1 MDNVDDDELLRRP
14 SATST
19 ETQANA
25 HSHAC
30 TQPPLRYLLES
41 STGSIIITSRNKG
54 VALEITG
61 NTTDLIDVQPM
72 NMTEALVL
80 LSNKLDIDTQSPD
93 MMRLVEELEYM
104 PLAIV
109 QAASYIIHHSP
120 RCSVS
125 QYLEKLQKSDHH
137 ATMLLNHEAG
147 HIYRDWEAKNSILLT
162 WQISF
167 GHIRRIKQPAAD
179 LLSLMSFFDRQG
191 IPEYSLRVQARET
204 DHSILSSPEEVAIIS
219 SEEDTDTS
227 SNSETYHDFEAV
239 SYTHL
244 TLPTI
249 CSV

>member
-1 MDNVDDDELLRRP
+1 MDNLDDDELLRRP

-19 ETQANA
+19 EGQANA

-41 STGSIIITSRNKG
+41 SNGSIIITSRNKG
-54 VALEITG
+54 VALKITG
-61 NTTDLIDVQPM
+61 NKTDLIDVQPM
-72 NMTEALVL
+72 NMVEALVL

-109 QAASYIIHHSP
+109 QAASYIIHRSP

-125 QYLEKLQKSDHH
+125 QYLAKLQKSDHH

-147 HIYRDWEAKNSILLT
+147 HVHRDWEAKNSILLT

-167 GHIRRIKQPAAD
+167 AHIRRIKQPAAD

-191 IPEYSLRVQARET
+191 IPEYYLGFRLGKLI
-204 DHSILSSPEEVAIIS
+204 IL
-219 SEEDTDTS
+219 
-227 SNSETYHDFEAV
+227 F
-239 SYTHL
+239 
-244 TLPTI
+244 
-249 CSV
+249 